1 MFSLPK
7 SFNVLDNLDRRNVL
21 DQLDKPN
28 VLDEFDSF
36 NDLNHYNFIIV
47 DDMDTQTDAPY
58 VPICFIAGSNVVTD
72 QGIVEIQNINT
83 SIHTIRKMKIVALTK
98 TQLYD
103 NYLVEINKSALYKN
117 VPNKHTII
125 SPNHKVFYLGN
136 MICAK
141 DLIGKIDGVNKTSY
155 NNEILYNILL
165 EKHDKMIVNN
175 LITETLDPT
184 NIIANLYEANLSKS
198 EKNTFIKQLNNAI
211 VQNNLYDYINLRD
224 NIKLKNKKTAKPM

>member
-1 MFSLPK
+1 MFAAPTNS
-7 SFNVLDNLDRRNVL
+7 NVLDHLNRMNVL
-21 DQLDKPN
+21 DQLNPSS
-28 VLDEFDSF
+28 VLDE
-36 NDLNHYNFIIV
+36 LNTYTTVLDNLNQPDEINEV
-47 DDMDTQTDAPY
+47 PY

-83 SIHTIRKMKIVALTK
+83 SMHTIRKMKIVALTK

-117 VPNKHTII
+117 VPNKHTIL

-141 DLIGKIDGVNKTSY
+141 DLIGKVDGVHKTSY

-184 NIIANLYEANLSKS
+184 NIIANLYQANLSKS
-198 EKNTFIKQLNNAI
+198 EKNTFIKQLNTAI
-211 VQNNLYDYINLRD
+211 VQNNLYDYIKLSN
-224 NIKLKNKKTAKPM
+224 NIKLKQKTVKSMRMA